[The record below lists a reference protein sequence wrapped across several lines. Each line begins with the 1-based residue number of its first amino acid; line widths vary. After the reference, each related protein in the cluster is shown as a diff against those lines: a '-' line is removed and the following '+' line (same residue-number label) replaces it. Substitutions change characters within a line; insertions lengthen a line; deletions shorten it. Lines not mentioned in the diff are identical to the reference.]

1 MQEQKILVVDDDRE
15 ILFSMAK
22 LLEYE
27 GFRVVKAGDGLEA
40 LERLNSEK
48 PDLVILDIMMPKL
61 DGISVLRTMRSRGNR
76 TPVLLLTAKAEIDDK
91 VLGLELGAD
100 DYMIKPFEAEEL
112 LARIRLRTR
121 QSSITQ
127 VNHLKFGNLILNL
140 DTRELS
146 VAEREVKL
154 SNKEFLLMETF
165 LRNSKKIIPK
175 NQLILKVWGP
185 LDESDYNQLEVFI
198 SFLRKKLRFLAA
210 SAVIKTTKG
219 VGYSLED
226 GEKEGSS

>member
-1 MQEQKILVVDDDRE
+1 MRILVVEDE
-15 ILFSMAK
+15 KGIAEAIQAIL
-22 LLEYE
+22 ENHRYE
-27 GFRVVKAGDGLEA
+27 V
-40 LERLNSEK
+40 
-48 PDLVILDIMMPKL
+48 DLVFDGESALDYILTGLYDLVLLDIMLPKL
-61 DGISVLRTMRSRGNR
+61 DGVSVLKRVRQMGMEV
-76 TPVLLLTAKAEIDDK
+76 PIIFLTAKSQLEDR
-91 VLGLELGAD
+91 VLGLDLGAD

-219 VGYSLED
+219 VGYSLDD
-226 GEKEGSS
+226 GEKDGSS

>member
-1 MQEQKILVVDDDRE
+1 
-15 ILFSMAK
+15 
-22 LLEYE
+22 
-27 GFRVVKAGDGLEA
+27 
-40 LERLNSEK
+40 
-48 PDLVILDIMMPKL
+48 
-61 DGISVLRTMRSRGNR
+61 
-76 TPVLLLTAKAEIDDK
+76 
-91 VLGLELGAD
+91 
-100 DYMIKPFEAEEL
+100 MIKPFEAEEL

-175 NQLILKVWGP
+175 TN
-185 LDESDYNQLEVFI
+185 
-198 SFLRKKLRFLAA
+198 
-210 SAVIKTTKG
+210 
-219 VGYSLED
+219 
-226 GEKEGSS
+226 